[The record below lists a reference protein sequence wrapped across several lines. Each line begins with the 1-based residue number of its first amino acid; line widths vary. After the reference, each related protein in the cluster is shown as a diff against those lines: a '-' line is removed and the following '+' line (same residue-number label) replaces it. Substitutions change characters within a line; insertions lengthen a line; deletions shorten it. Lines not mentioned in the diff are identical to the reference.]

1 MNNLFIVANWKS
13 NKTLDE
19 AKKWF
24 DELDISQIN
33 LDGKEIIICPPFT
46 LLSFLKE
53 EIDKRNLPIN
63 LGAQDV
69 SGFGS
74 GSYTGEVSVE
84 ELREFT
90 QYVIIGHSERRKN
103 FHEDDSLLAQKVSM
117 SLSSN
122 LTPIFC
128 VSSPD
133 MFIPQGVSLVAYE
146 PLSAIGTGNADNPE
160 NADEVAAQIKK
171 NNKQMTTVLYGG
183 SVTPENVKSFT
194 EMENIDGVLVGGASL
209 DASSFS
215 EIVQNA

>member
-13 NKTLDE
+13 NKTVSEAKNWLDE
-19 AKKWF
+19 FK
-24 DELDISQIN
+24 ISEN
-33 LDGKEIIICPPFT
+33 LGEKEIIICPPFT
-46 LLSFLKE
+46 LLGFLAE
-53 EIDKRNLPIN
+53 EITKGDLPIK

-69 SGFGS
+69 SAFEGGAH
-74 GSYTGEVSVE
+74 TGEVKAE
-84 ELREFT
+84 ELKEFA

-160 NADEVAAQIKK
+160 NADGVAAQIKET
-171 NNKQMTTVLYGG
+171 NKIVSAVLYGG

-209 DASSFS
+209 NASSFS
-215 EIVQNA
+215 NIVKNA